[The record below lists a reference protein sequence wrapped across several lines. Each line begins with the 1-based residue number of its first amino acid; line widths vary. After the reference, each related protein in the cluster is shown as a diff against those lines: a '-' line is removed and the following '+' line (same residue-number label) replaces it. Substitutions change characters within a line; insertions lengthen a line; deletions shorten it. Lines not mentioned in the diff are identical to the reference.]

1 MKTIQTFIFLL
12 LTATLSACHDE
23 NDDYFAQNTI
33 VINEGDGINIS
44 LIQATA
50 NITNINSRQTTS
62 STAFDGAEL
71 KIKLLR
77 GIYQIS
83 IEGVVTY
90 TDENNTQHDKSFRVI
105 SDYVDF
111 SGKNKNVAFLDIIF
125 LE

>member
-1 MKTIQTFIFLL
+1 MKNIQTFIFLL
-12 LTATLSACHDE
+12 FIATLIACHDE

-33 VINEGDGINIS
+33 VINESNGINIS

-77 GIYQIS
+77 GIYQVN
-83 IEGVVTY
+83 IEGVITY
-90 TDENNTQHDKSFRVI
+90 TDINNIQHEKSFRAI

-111 SGKNKNVAFLDIIF
+111 SSKNENVVSLDIIF